1 MEFVRGCLYYQSA
14 VSPTRLYPRNI
25 MGRAYLFLLLLLPL
39 FDSGTRNAE
48 ISNEEL
54 TFNRPNILIAISDD
68 QSFPYASAYGSTSTK
83 TPHFDR
89 IAQNGILFNNA
100 FVASPGC
107 SPSRAALL
115 TGRYPWELE
124 HAGTHASY
132 FSQDFTVFPDLLE
145 EAGYAIGFTGKGWG
159 PGSWQKSGRLRNPAG
174 PEFNSVKAENTPGG
188 INSKDYAA
196 NFKEFL
202 ATKEDDQPFYF
213 WYGSH
218 EPHRVFKQGIGSE
231 AGKKL
236 YEAEVPAFL
245 PDAPEIRQDILDYA
259 YEIEHFD
266 HHLGRILN
274 MLEES
279 GELDNTLVIVTSDN
293 GMAFP
298 RAKANVFEYGIHVPL
313 AISWPEAIKGSRKLD
328 DLVSL
333 VDLAPTIL
341 EATGIRHPNNDDLS
355 GKSLF
360 NIFQSEGSGI
370 ADSTRTAVYSARE
383 RHSSSRFNSL
393 SYPQRAIRTHDYLYI
408 VNFKP
413 ERWPAGAPQK
423 FTNDGSLDPMH
434 NGYHDI
440 DAAPSLTYLINNRED
455 PTVSRYFHLS
465 VNLRPGEEL
474 YDISRDPYCLNN
486 LAFAPGYQDIKKE
499 LNTKLIDYLTT
510 TKDPRVLGNGD
521 VFETYPRVSRLRWFP
536 EPAWAL
542 DTDSVYRPD
551 WLDKEDR

>member
-1 MEFVRGCLYYQSA
+1 MYYPKA
-14 VSPTRLYPRNI
+14 VSPTRLYPLNI
-25 MGRAYLFLLLLLPL
+25 MGRAYFFLLLLLP
-39 FDSGTRNAE
+39 FVDPGTRNSE
-48 ISNEEL
+48 FSNDEPQL
-54 TFNRPNILIAISDD
+54 DRPNILIAISDD
-68 QSFPYASAYGSTSTK
+68 QSYPYASAYGSTSTK

-89 IAQNGILFNNA
+89 VARNGILFNNA

-132 FSQDFTVFPDLLE
+132 FSQDFIVFPDLLE
-145 EAGYAIGFTGKGWG
+145 EAGYAVGFTGKGWG
-159 PGSWQKSGRLRNPAG
+159 PGSWQKSGRTRNPAG
-174 PEFNSVKAENTPGG
+174 PEFSSHTSEDTPAG
-188 INSKDYAA
+188 INSTDYAA

-202 ATKEDDQPFYF
+202 ATRGDDQPFYF
-213 WYGSH
+213 WYGSY
-218 EPHRVFKQGIGSE
+218 EPHRVFEQGIGSE
-231 AGKKL
+231 SGKKL

-245 PDAPEIRQDILDYA
+245 PDSPEIRNDILDYA

-266 HHLGRILN
+266 RHLGRILDI
-274 MLEES
+274 LDEA

-313 AISWPEAIKGSRKLD
+313 AISWPKVINGPRTLD
-328 DLVSL
+328 DLISL
-333 VDLAPTIL
+333 VDLTPTIL
-341 EATGIRHPNNDDLS
+341 EATGTLHPTPMVLS
-355 GKSLF
+355 GKSLANLF
-360 NIFQSEGSGI
+360 HADNSGVI
-370 ADSTRTAVYSARE
+370 DSTRTAVYSARE

-408 VNFKP
+408 INFKP

-423 FTNDGSLDPMH
+423 LAQDGSLDPMH
-434 NGYHDI
+434 GGYHDI
-440 DAAPSLTYLINNRED
+440 DAAPSLSYLIENRED
-455 PTVSRYFHLS
+455 PTVSRFFHLS

-474 YDISRDPYCLNN
+474 YDITKDPDCLNN
-486 LAFAPGYQDIKKE
+486 LVFAPGYQKVKKE
-499 LNTKLIDYLTT
+499 LNTKLIDYLTST
-510 TKDPRVLGNGD
+510 NDPRVLGNGD